1 MAQTIQI
8 KRSSST
14 AAPGSNLAAGEL
26 AYSSNSD
33 KLFIGH
39 PDGTTGN
46 IVIASTSPLTVG
58 GDIGTD
64 VSINIQDLLD
74 ITGDTGITTS
84 ISKTGSTVT
93 LSVDLDDTAITPG
106 SYGSATEVPTFT
118 VDQQGRLTAAGSE
131 SISTS
136 FTLAGDSGT
145 AVVSGGN
152 TLTVSGTG
160 IATTAAEGDTLTIN
174 LDLNDLTDTAFDVAT
189 DSLAF
194 LDASDNT
201 TKRDSFADIIGLVA
215 GSGLTASAGTLALT
229 SNSLTIGSTTIALG
243 GTSTTLAGLE
253 AVTVDNIQIGVSGTG
268 EIDTSTG
275 DLTLDS
281 ASGETVV
288 DDNLTVTGNLT
299 VQGTTTSVNST
310 TVELGDNILELNS
323 LYSGDAPSA
332 NAGIEVNRGGG
343 AVSNVALR
351 WNETTDFW
359 QVTVD
364 GSTYSNLL
372 TVANFEGQIPVL
384 DGGTF

>member
-58 GDIGTD
+58 GDTGTD

>member
-8 KRSSST
+8 KRSTTT

-46 IVIASTSPLTVG
+46 IVIAASSPLTVG
-58 GDIGTD
+58 GDTGTD

-74 ITGDTGITTS
+74 IVGDTGITTS
-84 ISKTGSTVT
+84 VSKAGSTVT
-93 LSVDLDDTAITPG
+93 LSVDLDDTAVTPA
-106 SYGSATEVPTFT
+106 SYGSTTAIPVITI
-118 VDQQGRLTAAGSE
+118 DQQGRITSATTAA
-131 SISTS
+131 ISTA
-136 FTLAGDSGT
+136 FTLAGESGT
-145 AVVSGGN
+145 AVVSGGD

-160 IATTAAEGDTLTIN
+160 IATTAAAGDTLTLN

-194 LDASDNT
+194 LDASDSS

-215 GSGLTASAGTLALT
+215 GSGLTAASGTLALT
-229 SNSLTIGSTTIALG
+229 NDDVTIGSTTIALG
-243 GTSTTLAGLE
+243 GTSTVLEGLT

-323 LYSGDAPSA
+323 LYSGDTPSA

-364 GSTYSNLL
+364 GSAYSNLL
-372 TVANFEGQIPVL
+372 TVANFEAQIPVL